1 MNREMSKKEQ
11 IKLINETAKTDIQKA
26 KDMLD
31 IFNLNHD
38 TSLTFS
44 ISHRVI
50 FDDESITEDV
60 EEWL

>member
-1 MNREMSKKEQ
+1 M
-11 IKLINETAKTDIQKA
+11 NETAKTDKQKA

-31 IFNLNHD
+31 IFNLKHD
-38 TSLTFS
+38 TSLIFS